1 MPFSVHPHGHPSAAP
16 APNHHPNDWLL
27 KQSPKRPPWHDQ
39 APGVDW
45 TTPLPA
51 APLWLLFED
60 SARLYPGRPALNF
73 MGRQWTYAETALLI
87 DQAAK
92 GFQALGVGPD
102 VRVGLCLP
110 NTPYS
115 TICYFAVLKAGGTV
129 VSLNPLLI
137 DHELQEQ
144 VRQTQ
149 CRVLVT
155 LNLKQLL
162 PRVDALAPNLVRHV
176 VSCSMQ
182 DILPPI
188 KGLLFTA
195 FRRAEI
201 SIPADDDRHL
211 DFATLTANDGRY
223 MPQDID
229 PQKAIAVLQFTGGT
243 TGIPKAAMLT
253 HANLSANS
261 EQIRRWFVGASPGQE
276 RILAVLPFFH
286 VFAMTVVQNL
296 GMSLG
301 AELLLLPRFDMEQ
314 CLRTISKFHP
324 TIMAGVPTLFGA
336 IANQPDLDAY
346 DFSSLRYCISGG
358 APLPAET
365 KERFETAAQCR
376 LVEGYGLTEASP
388 VTHCNPLR
396 GDHNGGIGLTL
407 PGTDMDFRSLLD
419 PRLPAAPGEPGELFI
434 RGPQVMA
441 GYWNAPQ
448 ETASVMMDGWLRTG
462 DVGYAD
468 EAGFVHL
475 VDRIKDLILV
485 NGVNVYPRTLED
497 VLYSHPDVIEAM
509 CLGVP
514 DPIHGERPKCFV
526 ALREG
531 ATTSSDDLMAF
542 LKDRLSH
549 IARPVAV
556 EIRQALPRT
565 AVGKL
570 SRKDLKTE
578 EGFSS
583 SHH

>member
-1 MPFSVHPHGHPSAAP
+1 
-16 APNHHPNDWLL
+16 
-27 KQSPKRPPWHDQ
+27 
-39 APGVDW
+39 
-45 TTPLPA
+45 
-51 APLWLLFED
+51 
-60 SARLYPGRPALNF
+60 

-162 PRVDALAPNLVRHV
+162 PRVDALAPDLVPHV

-407 PGTDMDFRSLLD
+407 PGTEMDFRSLLD

-462 DVGYAD
+462 DVGYTD

-514 DPIHGERPKCFV
+514 DPTHGERPKCFV

-549 IARPVAV
+549 IARPVGI

-570 SRKDLKTE
+570 SRKDLKAE

>member
-1 MPFSVHPHGHPSAAP
+1 
-16 APNHHPNDWLL
+16 
-27 KQSPKRPPWHDQ
+27 
-39 APGVDW
+39 
-45 TTPLPA
+45 
-51 APLWLLFED
+51 
-60 SARLYPGRPALNF
+60 

-162 PRVDALAPNLVRHV
+162 PRVDALAPDLVRHV

-229 PQKAIAVLQFTGGT
+229 PQKAVAVLQFTGGT

-358 APLPAET
+358 APLPAENH
-365 KERFETAAQCR
+365 E
-376 LVEGYGLTEASP
+376 
-388 VTHCNPLR
+388 
-396 GDHNGGIGLTL
+396 
-407 PGTDMDFRSLLD
+407 
-419 PRLPAAPGEPGELFI
+419 I
-434 RGPQVMA
+434 RYIVFG
-441 GYWNAPQ
+441 
-448 ETASVMMDGWLRTG
+448 
-462 DVGYAD
+462 
-468 EAGFVHL
+468 EAGWQGTCKTQKTMGKSLPIEHL
-475 VDRIKDLILV
+475 SQSTR
-485 NGVNVYPRTLED
+485 
-497 VLYSHPDVIEAM
+497 A
-509 CLGVP
+509 
-514 DPIHGERPKCFV
+514 
-526 ALREG
+526 
-531 ATTSSDDLMAF
+531 
-542 LKDRLSH
+542 
-549 IARPVAV
+549 
-556 EIRQALPRT
+556 
-565 AVGKL
+565 
-570 SRKDLKTE
+570 
-578 EGFSS
+578 
-583 SHH
+583 